1 MNKQFLEIL
10 KPEAVNEMRFNFK
23 TSFKLVI
30 YLIDTKASPPSRFR
44 HEYRT

>member
-1 MNKQFLEIL
+1 MNKQFLEFP
-10 KPEAVNEMRFNFK
+10 KPEAVNEMGFNFK

-30 YLIDTKASPPSRFR
+30 YLIDTKDSPAGFR

>member
-1 MNKQFLEIL
+1 MNKQFMEFP
-10 KPEAVNEMRFNFK
+10 KPEAVNEMGFNFK

-30 YLIDTKASPPSRFR
+30 YLIDTKAPSRGSR